1 MPIGEGSRIPLD
13 NAVWRHY
20 LTAEMTPL
28 DTNWDLKLPLWSQ
41 QYQGK
46 VYSWLMLTPF
56 SNRVTFAAEQEKLEM
71 RAGHQFNRFN
81 QQQAF
86 EVLLH
91 VGDTRCP
98 APAATATIC
107 NKTASSAACA
117 RR

>member
-1 MPIGEGSRIPLD
+1 
-13 NAVWRHY
+13 
-20 LTAEMTPL
+20 MTPL
-28 DTNWDLKLPLWSQ
+28 DANWDLKLPLWSQ

-56 SNRVTFAAEQEKLEM
+56 SNRITFVAAQEKAGDAR
-71 RAGHQFNRFN
+71 RASVQPFN

-98 APAATATIC
+98 APAA
-107 NKTASSAACA
+107 
-117 RR
+117 